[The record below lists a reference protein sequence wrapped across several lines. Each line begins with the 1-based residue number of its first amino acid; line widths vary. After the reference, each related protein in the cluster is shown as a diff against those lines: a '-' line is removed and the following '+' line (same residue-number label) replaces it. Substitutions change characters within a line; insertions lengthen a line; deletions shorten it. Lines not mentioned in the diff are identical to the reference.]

1 MAHGDGAYFVEFAHG
16 VTLSRLPSSIKY
28 SGRSGKSAGSFGIV
42 ALGSKSYYRGKT
54 EANGASDGPGETAM
68 PTPIETVSAFCATFV
83 EDGGR
88 PAVRRWFTP
97 TTRWVNEGVSVTTGA
112 DEAIAMIDGLE
123 TSLGIS
129 TVHIDMLAIAADGSR
144 VLTERLDRFERADG
158 SEIGRVMIMGI
169 FELEGDKIVEW
180 RDYFDVTAVQKFSAG

>member
-1 MAHGDGAYFVEFAHG
+1 
-16 VTLSRLPSSIKY
+16 LPTSINH
-28 SGRSGKSAGSFGIV
+28 SGKSGKSDGSFGIV
-42 ALGSKSYYRGKT
+42 ALGFKSYYRAKT
-54 EANGASDGPGETAM
+54 EAIGASDGPGETAM

-97 TTRWVNEGVSVTTGA
+97 ATRWVNEGVSVTTGT

-123 TSLGIS
+123 MSMGIS

-158 SEIGRVMIMGI
+158 SEIGRLMIMGI
-169 FELEGDKIVEW
+169 FELEGDKIVDW
-180 RDYFDVTAVQKFSAG
+180 RDYFDVTAVQKFAAG

>member
-1 MAHGDGAYFVEFAHG
+1 M
-16 VTLSRLPSSIKY
+16 
-28 SGRSGKSAGSFGIV
+28 
-42 ALGSKSYYRGKT
+42 ALGFKSYYRAKT
-54 EANGASDGPGETAM
+54 EAIGASDGPGEPIM
-68 PTPIETVSAFCATFV
+68 LTPIETVSAFCTAFV

-88 PAVRRWFTP
+88 PAVRHWFTP
-97 TTRWVNEGVSVTTGA
+97 ATRWVNEGVSITTGA

-123 TSLGIS
+123 ASMGIA

-169 FELEGDKIVEW
+169 FEVEGDKIVEW
-180 RDYFDVTAVQKFSAG
+180 RDYFDVTAVQKFSAS